1 MIQSKPLLVALAAT
15 LVTPAGAA
23 PVTLL
28 PGGDQVVRTDP
39 GGDGTTGFFA
49 GTGFA
54 FTAETFDEDTV
65 LDPNIPGLM
74 IDLSRINDS
83 ITGADNAAS
92 RLTLRRGDGAPFDL
106 VSLTIPSFYI
116 GGLIF
121 YDGEVAGS
129 DDAQPVSDFVTPITD
144 VVGLAGTTASG
155 DTVTASFAP
164 ANAGTGVVGTQFPQI
179 FVFENTDPVFGPEAF
194 GPGFEDL
201 ISLTLA
207 IGEADDGLDPCDPF
221 NLSRVDPRFALSPPC
236 APDAADPPLT
246 NVTAFTDLSGALG
259 PRNDTFL
266 FGIDA
271 ITVDSPAPIPAPAS
285 LPLLAA
291 GLGLLALRRAR

>member
-1 MIQSKPLLVALAAT
+1 MILSKPLLVALAAT

-54 FTAETFDEDTV
+54 FTADTFDASTV
-65 LDPNIPGLM
+65 LDPSITDLV

-83 ITGADNAAS
+83 MTGPDNAAS
-92 RLTLRRGDGAPFDL
+92 RLTVQRGDGAPFDL

-116 GGLIF
+116 GGLVF

-129 DDAQPVSDFVTPITD
+129 DDARSVSDFVTPITD
-144 VVGLAGTTASG
+144 VIGLTGTTASG
-155 DTVTASFAP
+155 GTVTASFAP
-164 ANAGTGVVGTQFPQI
+164 ANAGTGATGLFRGNY
-179 FVFENTDPVFGPEAF
+179 FFENADPVFGPEAF

-207 IGEADDGLDPCDPF
+207 IGETDDGLDPCDPA

-236 APDAADPPLT
+236 APDAADPPLA

-259 PRNDTFL
+259 PRNDLFL
-266 FGIDA
+266 FGVDA

-291 GLGLLALRRAR
+291 GLGLLGLRRAR